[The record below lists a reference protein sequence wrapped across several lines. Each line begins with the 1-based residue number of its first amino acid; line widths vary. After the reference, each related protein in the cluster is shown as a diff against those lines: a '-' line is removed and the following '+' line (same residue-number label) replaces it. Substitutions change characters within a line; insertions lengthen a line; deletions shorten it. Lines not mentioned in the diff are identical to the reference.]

1 MSTPTY
7 VLIFSG
13 DVLEGFDVSQVKER
27 MASLIRA
34 DENKLTTLFS
44 GKTIVVKRSPNK
56 DEVLK
61 VMTALKAIGADVR
74 IRLTKDEPQG
84 TKTVAS
90 PNATVQPEAAS
101 NGLTLAANVGYLV
114 EPVEQAPAPALDL
127 SGISIAGD
135 DSTTVTAE
143 TSTSDQVTIDTSA
156 LSLKENNGSP
166 LIEATR
172 PETPVEAPDFR
183 LDEPGTLLD
192 TTTAEI
198 DPVIPDTSQLSMREM
213 QGNLLEDA
221 EKSTQKTSLNPD
233 INHLNT
239 IDLPEQGDP

>member
-1 MSTPTY
+1 VSTPTY

-13 DVLEGFDVSQVKER
+13 EVLEGFDVSQVKER

-44 GKTIVVKRSPNK
+44 GKTNVIKRSPNK

-61 VMTALKAIGADVR
+61 IMTALKAIGADVR
-74 IRLTKDEPQG
+74 IRLTKDKPPA
-84 TKTVAS
+84 TKTVAR
-90 PNATVQPEAAS
+90 PNDPVQVEAAS

-114 EPVEQAPAPALDL
+114 EPAEQAPEPLLDL

-135 DSTTVTAE
+135 DSTTVTTE

-156 LSLKENNGSP
+156 LSLKENDGSP
-166 LIEATR
+166 LIEATA
-172 PETPVEAPDFR
+172 PETPVEAPDFM
-183 LDEPGTLLD
+183 LDKLGTLLD
-192 TTTAEI
+192 ATTEEI

-213 QGNLLEDA
+213 QGNLLEDT
-221 EKSTQKTSLNPD
+221 EKSTQQTSLNPD
-233 INHLNT
+233 ISHLHT
-239 IDLPEQGDP
+239 IDLPEQGDS

>member
-1 MSTPTY
+1 VSAPTY

-13 DVLEGFDVSQVKER
+13 EVLEGFDVSQVKER

-34 DENKLTTLFS
+34 DENKLTALFS
-44 GKTIVVKRSPNK
+44 GKAIVIKRSANK

-61 VMTALKAIGADVR
+61 VTTALKAIGADVR
-74 IRLTKDEPQG
+74 IRLTKDEPQA

-90 PNATVQPEAAS
+90 PNDSVQVEADS
-101 NGLTLAANVGYLV
+101 NELTLAANVGYLV
-114 EPVEQAPAPALDL
+114 EPAEQAPESVLDL

-135 DSTTVTAE
+135 DSTTVTTE
-143 TSTSDQVTIDTSA
+143 TSTADQVTIDTSA
-156 LSLKENNGSP
+156 LSLKENDGTP
-166 LIEATR
+166 LVEATAR
-172 PETPVEAPDFR
+172 ETPIEAPDFM
-183 LDEPGTLLD
+183 LDELGTLLD
-192 TTTAEI
+192 ATTEKI
-198 DPVIPDTSQLSMREM
+198 ERDIPDTSQLSMREM

>member
-1 MSTPTY
+1 
-7 VLIFSG
+7 
-13 DVLEGFDVSQVKER
+13 
-27 MASLIRA
+27 
-34 DENKLTTLFS
+34 
-44 GKTIVVKRSPNK
+44 
-56 DEVLK
+56 
-61 VMTALKAIGADVR
+61 
-74 IRLTKDEPQG
+74 
-84 TKTVAS
+84 
-90 PNATVQPEAAS
+90 
-101 NGLTLAANVGYLV
+101 
-114 EPVEQAPAPALDL
+114 APAPALDL

-221 EKSTQKTSLNPD
+221 EKSIQKTSLNPD
-233 INHLNT
+233 ISHLHT
-239 IDLPEQGDP
+239 IDLPEQGGS